1 MVRLRDHSRSMQSKS
16 ITRKEGSGDHAYDE
30 LFWQPIRFK
39 ALNLFLS
46 NALISVHVLIAV
58 HAIFAVVRDVFL

>member
-1 MVRLRDHSRSMQSKS
+1 MRTTSC
-16 ITRKEGSGDHAYDE
+16 SGNQILLH
-30 LFWQPIRFK
+30 PIRFK
-39 ALNLFLS
+39 ALNLLLS